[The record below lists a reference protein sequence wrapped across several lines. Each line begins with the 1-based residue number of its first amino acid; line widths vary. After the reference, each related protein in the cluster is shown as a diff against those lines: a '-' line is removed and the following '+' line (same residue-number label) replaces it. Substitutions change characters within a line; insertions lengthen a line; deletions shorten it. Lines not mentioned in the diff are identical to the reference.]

1 MEIKDLPI
9 GDEAFKAAVLE
20 TGLTNPED
28 VIEIRARKQK
38 IKSVDG
44 LECFPNLK
52 LLDLTRNQ
60 LTEID
65 VSQNLL
71 LEELYL
77 GSNELE
83 ELDVSHNNAL
93 RHLEIFIN
101 DIESLNL
108 EGLTQLE
115 NVYASKNDLV
125 ELNLSGNPLID
136 EIQLSHNEELNL
148 LMLPENHVPF
158 IVKAENTQLDE
169 DVKAFLT
176 ENLASHNL
184 KI

>member
-9 GDEAFKAAVLE
+9 EDEAFKAAVLASGFTDSE
-20 TGLTNPED
+20 EVT
-28 VIEIRARKQK
+28 EIRARKQK
-38 IKSVDG
+38 IRSVEG
-44 LECFPNLK
+44 LEHFPNLK

-60 LTEID
+60 ITEID
-65 VSQNLL
+65 LSGNPL

-83 ELDVSHNNAL
+83 ELDVSHNKAL

-101 DIESLNL
+101 EIESLNL

-125 ELNLSGNPLID
+125 ELNLSSNPLID
-136 EIQLSHNEELNL
+136 EIQLSNNQDFSSLT
-148 LMLPENHVPF
+148 LPKDHVPF
-158 IVKAENTQLDE
+158 IVKAENTQLSE
-169 DVKAFLT
+169 DTKTFLA
-176 ENLASHNL
+176 ENLSTHNF